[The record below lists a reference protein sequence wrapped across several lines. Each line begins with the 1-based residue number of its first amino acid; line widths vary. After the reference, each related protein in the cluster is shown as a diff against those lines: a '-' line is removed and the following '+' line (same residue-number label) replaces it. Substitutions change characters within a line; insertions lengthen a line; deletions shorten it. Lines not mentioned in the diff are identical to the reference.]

1 MHVSIADLLG
11 TAQQFTHAG
20 RPALAASL
28 YRDWLTQNPDAPLRN
43 AIFFNYGVVLS
54 SIGDIAGAAAAF
66 QEAIRSNP
74 AFLPPY
80 INLGS
85 IQEQLGAPEQAL
97 TLWSHVTASLAGV
110 TGEAIDYKVAAL
122 KQSALLLESR
132 KRLAAAEDSLRQIID
147 LRQHQRDVIQHW
159 ISLRQRQCKWPL
171 LHSVGGLGPR
181 DLLRHMAP
189 LTAASYADDPLL
201 QLASA
206 AAYCREDVGRPNRP
220 IPEAPPVAWRGRLRI
235 GYLSS
240 DLRGHAIGYLMA
252 DMLRHHDR
260 NAFEIFVYYCGI
272 PQEDGIKQRICGQA
286 EHWCSITELG
296 DDAAFRRIRDD
307 RIDILIDINGHTRSA
322 RTRLLAM
329 RPAPAIVNW
338 LGFAG
343 SMGSAYH
350 HYIIADS
357 TIIPED
363 SELFYSEKV
372 LRLPCYQP
380 TDPHRLVADTTPTRG
395 EAGLPDDAVV
405 FCCFN
410 GSQKITP
417 FGFGRW
423 MEILRQVPNSVLW
436 LLKGAEEVD
445 VQLRA
450 LATAE
455 QIAPERL
462 VFAPLLGNAEHLARY
477 ALADLFLDT
486 APYGAHTTASDALW
500 MGVPVLA
507 LQGRC
512 FASRVCAS
520 LVRAAG
526 VPELICNSPKEYVAR
541 AVALGRDQPR
551 LAAYRRQLL
560 DSRSTSLLF
569 DTPRLV
575 REMEQLFRGIA
586 ADIAAGMVPIPD
598 LTNLDTYLDI
608 GACLDHESVEFSFLP
623 EYAELYWRALTERHA
638 FASLPRDQRLW
649 RGSRA
654 PDALPLSV
662 AA

>member
-1 MHVSIADLLG
+1 LLG
-11 TAQQFTHAG
+11 TAQQFAHAG

-28 YRDWLTQNPDAPLRN
+28 YRDWLAQHPDAPLRH
-43 AIFFNYGVVLS
+43 AICFNYGVVLS
-54 SIGDIAGAAAAF
+54 SIGDATGAAAAF

-97 TLWSHVTASLAGV
+97 ALWNHVATSLAGV
-110 TGEAIDYKVAAL
+110 TGEAVGYKIAAL
-122 KQSALLLESR
+122 KQAALLLESR
-132 KRLAAAEDSLRQIID
+132 KLLVAAEESLRQIIE
-147 LRQHQRDVIQHW
+147 LRQDQRDVVQHW

-171 LHSVGGLGPR
+171 LQPVGGLGPR
-181 DLLRHMAP
+181 ELLRRMAP
-189 LTAASYADDPLL
+189 LTAASYADDPLF

-206 AAYCREDVGRPNRP
+206 AAYCREDVGQPNP
-220 IPEAPPVAWRGRLRI
+220 PLPEAPAKAGRRRLRI

-260 NAFEIFVYYCGI
+260 AAFEVFVYYCGI
-272 PQEDGIKQRICGQA
+272 PQEDATKQRIRHQA
-286 EHWCSITELG
+286 EHWCSITEL
-296 DDAAFRRIRDD
+296 DDASACRRIHDD
-307 RIDILIDINGHTRSA
+307 QIDILIDINGHTRSA
-322 RTRLLAM
+322 RTRLLAL

-350 HYIIADS
+350 HYIIADG
-357 TIIPED
+357 TIIPEG
-363 SELFYSEKV
+363 SELYYSEKV

-380 TDPHRLVADTTPTRG
+380 TDRHRVVADAVPTRA
-395 EAGLPDDAVV
+395 EAGLPDEAMVY
-405 FCCFN
+405 CCFN

-417 FGFGRW
+417 FGFRRW
-423 MEILRQVPNSVLW
+423 MEILRQVPHSVLW

-450 LATAE
+450 LAAAE
-455 QIAPERL
+455 GIAPERL
-462 VFAPLLGNAEHLARY
+462 VFASLLGNAEHLARY

-500 MGVPVLA
+500 MGVPVLT
-507 LQGRC
+507 LPGRC

-526 VPELICNSPKEYVAR
+526 VPELVCHSPAEYVAR
-541 AVALGRDQPR
+541 AVTLGHDRSR
-551 LAAYRRQLL
+551 LAAYRRHLL
-560 DSRSTSLLF
+560 DGRETSLLF

-586 ADIAAGMVPIPD
+586 ADIAAGTVPVPD
-598 LTNLDTYLDI
+598 LTNLDAYLDI
-608 GACLDHESVEFSFLP
+608 GAGLDHVAVEFSFLP
-623 EYAELYWRALTERHA
+623 DYAELYRRGLAERHA
-638 FASLPRDQRLW
+638 FTPLPRDQRLW
-649 RGSRA
+649 RDPGAA
-654 PDALPLSV
+654 PLGI